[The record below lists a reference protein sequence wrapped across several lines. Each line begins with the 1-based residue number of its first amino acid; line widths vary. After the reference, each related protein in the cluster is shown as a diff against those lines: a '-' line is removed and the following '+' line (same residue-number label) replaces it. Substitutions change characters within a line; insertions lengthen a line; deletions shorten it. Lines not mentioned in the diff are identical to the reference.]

1 LATDIENSREF
12 LKKNYGNVLE
22 NNSGWMSAIT
32 RWYDE
37 GYNYKENY
45 LPLVESITYEDVQ
58 ALAQKILEDNNYA
71 KVIMRPAK

>member
-1 LATDIENSREF
+1 
-12 LKKNYGNVLE
+12 
-22 NNSGWMSAIT
+22 MSAIT

-58 ALAQKILEDNNYA
+58 ALAKKILEDNNYA